1 MDPWKE
7 RYAWYWYTD
16 KQIFRYTDADF
27 DRDAREYAESGVTV
41 TTVPSSTVSFPS
53 LSGVFTAP
61 FTVMTTRSNEAGNE
75 SVYDCFEAAS
85 MVSAESVIKELPLKP
100 MSTDTGTPFVLLP
113 IRESPIYRVSAS
125 GASALEKIASILT
138 EDEAEMARRGR
149 NANKVTSSRNADPA
163 DYRAATGL
171 ETLFG
176 YLYLTG
182 DTERIRELF
191 SLIISE

>member
-1 MDPWKE
+1 MITLPE
-7 RYAWYWYTD
+7 LQVLSRHEA
-16 KQIFRYTDADF
+16 KQKSPVELAFIGDAVYELLV
-27 DRDAREYAESGVTV
+27 REHISLTHDAPAAALHKMAISYVRAE
-41 TTVPSSTVSFPS
+41 
-53 LSGVFTAP
+53 AQH
-61 FTVMTTRSNEAGNE
+61 
-75 SVYDCFEAAS
+75 
-85 MVSAESVIKELPLKP
+85 
-100 MSTDTGTPFVLLP
+100 
-113 IRESPIYRVSAS
+113 
-125 GASALEKIASILT
+125 SALEKIAGRLT